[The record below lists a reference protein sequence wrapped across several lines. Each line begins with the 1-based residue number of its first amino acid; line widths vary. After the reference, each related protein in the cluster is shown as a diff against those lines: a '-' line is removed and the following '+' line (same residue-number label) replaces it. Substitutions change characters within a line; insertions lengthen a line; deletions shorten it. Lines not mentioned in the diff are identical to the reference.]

1 MTHVA
6 GRIILYVAA
15 LGLAASA
22 SAQGLRSDGSSE
34 YLIKA
39 GYIYNFAKLVEWP
52 SAVARKGQPIVI
64 TVLGNDAFASVLERV
79 VQGKK
84 VDDRPFVVKR
94 LNNREGIKDCACQI
108 LFVAG
113 GESSRTADIVQLQNA
128 ASVASLMLT
137 TEALIGEKK
146 EDKPAMG
153 AGGGGGGMGGMDM

>member
-6 GRIILYVAA
+6 GRIILFVAA

-64 TVLGNDAFASVLERV
+64 TVLGNDAFASVLDLARPLWFDPGYTSISRMAAARTGVRSVVSLNERSHL
-79 VQGKK
+79 
-84 VDDRPFVVKR
+84 DAR
-94 LNNREGIKDCACQI
+94 RE
-108 LFVAG
+108 
-113 GESSRTADIVQLQNA
+113 
-128 ASVASLMLT
+128 
-137 TEALIGEKK
+137 
-146 EDKPAMG
+146 P
-153 AGGGGGGMGGMDM
+153 